1 MLREYKV
8 LNHQF
13 FSDGEYSLVPIR
25 EEDRYDIMQWRNEQI
40 YHLRQNRP
48 LSKEDQDRYFST
60 VVSKLFNEEQPNQIL
75 FSYLKNGSCIGYG
88 GLVHINWVD
97 KNAEISFIMNTQ
109 LEESSFQFHW
119 KTYLGL
125 IEKVAFV
132 NLGLKKIF
140 TYAFDLR
147 PKLYLAL
154 TESGFINEVRLK
166 DHCFFDGAFKDV
178 VIHSKFNSLVTLKSA
193 EFDDVQLTYKWAS
206 DKNVR
211 RYSISKNEILYQEHC
226 DWFSSKLID
235 SNCLYFIAYNA
246 NVAVGSFRVDID
258 QNGVGTISYLLSS
271 EFHGKGL
278 GGKLLREGIN
288 LAKKDSRIRTLL
300 GKVFKENR
308 VSCLLFEKLAFDLE
322 SNESDPLVYK
332 MKII

>member
-8 LNHQF
+8 LNNQVF
-13 FSDGEYSLVPIR
+13 TDREYSLVPIR
-25 EEDRYDIMQWRNEQI
+25 EEDRYDIMKWRNEQL
-40 YHLRQNRP
+40 YHLRQSKP

-60 VVSKLFNEEQPNQIL
+60 VVSKLFNEEPPNQIL
-75 FSYLKNGSCIGYG
+75 FSYLKNGNCIGYG
-88 GLVHINWVD
+88 GLVHINWID

-109 LEESSFQFHW
+109 LEESFFQFHW
-119 KTYLGL
+119 KTYLAL
-125 IEKVAFV
+125 IEKTAFID
-132 NLGLKKIF
+132 LRLKKIF

-147 PKLYLAL
+147 PKLYLVL
-154 TESGFINEVRLK
+154 NERGFHHEVRLK

-178 VIHSKFNSLVTLKSA
+178 VIHSKFNPFVTLKPA
-193 EFDDVQLTYKWAS
+193 EINDVHLTYKWAS
-206 DKNVR
+206 DKGVR
-211 RYSISKNEILYQEHC
+211 RYSISKNEISYQEHS
-226 DWFSSKLID
+226 DWFSSKLTD

-246 NVAVGSFRVDID
+246 NIAIGSFRVDID

-322 SNESDPLVYK
+322 NNQSDPLIYK
-332 MKII
+332 MKIT